1 MENERKDHDSPSR
14 STLTCLGHPH
24 SDSRRPTERINL
36 RLDRRQSLGPRFVV
50 ELELVVDPK
59 GDDRFEVQESPE
71 RGDGVERR
79 LCNSQQTPET
89 SNCCE
94 GDMTSLDEVGSRFFF
109 LAESTGLACID
120 EMRFEDFSHSLYEY

>member
-89 SNCCE
+89 RIAVRE
-94 GDMTSLDEVGSRFFF
+94 T
-109 LAESTGLACID
+109 
-120 EMRFEDFSHSLYEY
+120 